1 MITNTLLKR
10 LRTPYFTITLRTFSR
25 ISFNAYDLRCQ
36 TAFMK
41 TVNFFCLFAALIL
54 AACQSPKNTKT
65 SVGKWLIQSPAGER
79 YCQINPAS
87 ESIIPNGR
95 IIKPM
100 GTTVRIAPHPYG
112 LALSPDGSMAV
123 TANSGNR
130 PFSITIL
137 ENPASGQPKL
147 RQVPEGALND
157 PKLLEDVFMGL
168 AITADNRSVWVAGGQ
183 SNKIFRYD
191 LKSGAKLD
199 SIICAQPDNPAFAPA
214 SQDLAGWKASAG
226 KDGYL
231 GDLVLTRD
239 GNTLYVCDQS
249 NFRIL
254 VADTR
259 SRKVLHYVNVGRYPF
274 GVTLSPDE
282 KTVYVANVGMFE
294 YSPLNNLKE
303 QDLKGTG
310 ADFPT
315 SGFGSKEMREG
326 YKKEGLDVPALG
338 DPNVPESFSVWAVD
352 VAGNTPK
359 VMHKIKTGFLVGEKI
374 EGIPAVGGASPNSL
388 VATDEFVFVS
398 NGNNDCVS
406 VIDPV
411 KGKVVQNIFLK
422 PLPQL
427 ARHRGVIPFGLALS
441 PDKKRLYVAE
451 AGINAVAVISI
462 SSDDYKSS
470 DESKTSDK
478 SKAKSV
484 TNRSDDSK
492 SSDRFKVLGH
502 LPVGWF
508 PSKLAVSPDGKKLIV
523 ANAKGYGSGPNGGY
537 TFKEGPE
544 GSYIGHLMHGSVT
557 MLDIP
562 ADADLPKWTKQVLDN
577 NFRVVGN
584 GATASQ
590 SVTTNPIPQFPGEKK
605 SPIKHI
611 VFISKENRTYDDI
624 FGQLKNGKGD
634 PAIARY
640 GYKRSFSNKAKSTS
654 VEKATIMPNHL
665 ALAQRFGISDN
676 FYVDSDHSA
685 DGHRWLVNTYPNE
698 WMETAVSA
706 GYGGHRDGKP
716 NSKAKGQYAWTGGA
730 GAIFPEDYNEAGSLW
745 DHLERNNISFYNFG
759 FGTEMG
765 SNFTDSTMK
774 YYGQKVL
781 VNFPIPGPLYGRSS
795 EKYATFNMAIPDQ
808 FRADVFMQEF
818 QEKWLS
824 GKEKMPQV
832 LTLMLPQDHG
842 ADERPQAGYPFRES
856 YMADNDLA
864 LGRVVEFLS
873 RTPYWKEMA
882 IVVTED
888 DAQDGRDHVDAHRSV
903 LMVISPYAKKNHVS
917 HTHTSFGSIFKT
929 FWNILGVPY
938 LNQYDAAASDF
949 SDFFTMQPDFTPYSA
964 LPEDP
969 RVLDPQKLL
978 TPFDVKFDWKSLL
991 ESPKLDNVEDFI
1003 REKRGEK

>member
-1 MITNTLLKR
+1 MKAL
-10 LRTPYFTITLRTFSR
+10 FS
-25 ISFNAYDLRCQ
+25 L
-36 TAFMK
+36 
-41 TVNFFCLFAALIL
+41 VLFAAFLYT
-54 AACQSPKNTKT
+54 ACQSPQNVQST
-65 SVGKWLIQSPAGER
+65 SNLIIDSPAGDR
-79 YCQINPAS
+79 YCQINL
-87 ESIIPNGR
+87 EGETIIPNGR
-95 IIKPM
+95 IIKPI
-100 GTTVRIAPHPYG
+100 GKTVRIAPHPYG
-112 LALSPDGSMAV
+112 LALSPDGSVAV

-137 ENPASGQPKL
+137 EHPGSGQPKL
-147 RQVPEGALND
+147 RQVPEGPMND
-157 PKLLEDVFMGL
+157 PNLLEDVFMGL
-168 AITADNRSVWVAGGQ
+168 AITSDNRSVWVAGGQ

-191 LKSGAKLD
+191 LHSGAKLD
-199 SIICAQPDNPAFAPA
+199 SILCGQPDLSAEASAKVDNPAFAE
-214 SQDLAGWKASAG
+214 ASAG

-231 GDLVLTRD
+231 GDLALTRD

-249 NFRIL
+249 NFRLI

-259 SRKVLHYVNVGRYPF
+259 SRKVKHYIPVGRYPF
-274 GVTLSPDE
+274 GLTLSPDE

-294 YSPLNNLKE
+294 YSPIKQLNGHDT
-303 QDLKGTG
+303 QG
-310 ADFPT
+310 AGANFPT
-315 SGFGSKEMREG
+315 SAFGSKEMREG
-326 YKKEGLDVPALG
+326 YKTERYEVPALG
-338 DPNVPESFSVWAVD
+338 DPNAPESFSVWAVD
-352 VAGNTPK
+352 VAGSTPK
-359 VMHKIKTGFLVGEKI
+359 VTHKIKTGFLVGEKI

-406 VIDPV
+406 VIDP
-411 KGKVVQNIFLK
+411 KQGKVVQNIFLK

-451 AGINAVAVISI
+451 SGINAVAIVDI
-462 SSDDYKSS
+462 SSLSSSSHRSSS
-470 DESKTSDK
+470 DTFS
-478 SKAKSV
+478 KSV
-484 TNRSDDSK
+484 TAK
-492 SSDRFKVLGH
+492 AQVLGH

-508 PSKLAVSPDGKKLIV
+508 PSKLAVSPDGKRLIV
-523 ANAKGYGSGPNGGY
+523 ANAKGYGSGPNGGF
-537 TFKEGPE
+537 TFKEGLE
-544 GSYIGHLMHGSVT
+544 GSYVGNLMHGSVT

-562 ADADLPKWTKQVLDN
+562 TDADLPTWTQQVLDN
-577 NFRVVGN
+577 NFCVQASVGV
-584 GATASQ
+584 TS
-590 SVTTNPIPQFPGEKK
+590 SHPLTTNPIPLYPGQKK

-611 VFISKENRTYDDI
+611 VFISKENRTYDEV
-624 FGQLKNGKGD
+624 FGQVKKGKGD
-634 PAIARY
+634 PEIARY
-640 GYKRSFSNKAKSTS
+640 GYERSFSNKAKTES
-654 VEKATIMPNHL
+654 VVKATIMPNHL
-665 ALAQRFGISDN
+665 ALAQQFGISDN

-685 DGHRWLVNTYPNE
+685 DGHRWLANTYPNE
-698 WMETAVSA
+698 WMETNVAA
-706 GYGGHRDGKP
+706 EYGGHRDGKA

-808 FRADVFMQEF
+808 FRTDVFMQEF
-818 QEKWLS
+818 KEKWLS
-824 GKEKMPQV
+824 GKEKMPKM

-842 ADERPQAGYPFRES
+842 ADERPNAGYPFRES

-873 RTPYWKEMA
+873 HTPYWKEMA

-888 DAQDGRDHVDAHRSV
+888 DAQDGKDHVDAHRSV

-929 FWNILGVPY
+929 FWNVFGVPY

-949 SDFFTMQPDFTPYSA
+949 GDFFTDQPDFTPYSA
-964 LPEDP
+964 MPVDL

-978 TPFDVKFDWKSLL
+978 TPFDAKFDWKSLL
-991 ESPKLDNVEDFI
+991 ESPKLDNVEDFL
-1003 REKRGEK
+1003 REKNRGN

>member
-1 MITNTLLKR
+1 M
-10 LRTPYFTITLRTFSR
+10 P
-25 ISFNAYDLRCQ
+25 DLRR
-36 TAFMK
+36 MK
-41 TVNFFCLFAALIL
+41 SPLLFAFTALL
-54 AACQSPKNTKT
+54 FVACQSARSTRQSAHNWIIT
-65 SVGKWLIQSPAGER
+65 SPAGER
-79 YCQINPAS
+79 YCQIKAAGAPMTNDEPT
-87 ESIIPNGR
+87 ILPNGR
-95 IIKPM
+95 LVKPM
-100 GTTVRIAPHPYG
+100 GSTVRIAPHPYG
-112 LALSPDGSMAV
+112 LALSPDGSVAV

-137 ENPASGQPKL
+137 ENPVSGQPKV

-157 PKLLEDVFMGL
+157 PNLLEDVFMGL
-168 AITADNRSVWVAGGQ
+168 AITSDNRSVWVAGGQ
-183 SNKIFRYD
+183 SNKLFRYD
-191 LKSGAKLD
+191 LRTGAKLD
-199 SIICAQPDNPAFAPA
+199 SILCAQPNHP
-214 SQDLAGWKASAG
+214 
-226 KDGYL
+226 DGYL

-239 GNTLYVCDQS
+239 GSTLYVCDQS
-249 NFRIL
+249 NFRL
-254 VADTR
+254 VVADTR
-259 SRKVLHYVNVGRYPF
+259 TRKVRHYVSVGRYPF

-294 YSPLNNLKE
+294 YTPLNNLKE
-303 QDLKGTG
+303 NDLKGTG

-315 SGFGSKEMREG
+315 VAFGSKEMREG
-326 YKKEGLDVPALG
+326 YQKGDLNVPALG
-338 DPNVPESFSVWAVD
+338 DPNAPESFSVWAVD
-352 VAGNTPK
+352 VAGASPK
-359 VMHKIKTGFLVGEKI
+359 VTHRIKTGFQVGEKI

-388 VATDEFVFVS
+388 VATDKYVFVS

-411 KGKVVQNIFLK
+411 QGRVVQNIFLR

-451 AGINAVAVISI
+451 SGINAVAVI
-462 SSDDYKSS
+462 DVAAAFGAADVAA
-470 DESKTSDK
+470 DK
-478 SKAKSV
+478 AAVS
-484 TNRSDDSK
+484 NR
-492 SSDRFKVLGH
+492 VIGH

-537 TFKEGPE
+537 TFQEGPE

-562 ADADLPKWTKQVLDN
+562 ADADLPKWTQQVLDN
-577 NFRVVGN
+577 NFRVQTSEG
-584 GATASQ
+584 
-590 SVTTNPIPQFPGEKK
+590 VTSSHPLANSHPIPLFPGQQR

-611 VFISKENRTYDDI
+611 VFISKENRTYDEV

-640 GYKRSFSNKAKSTS
+640 GYERTFSNKAKTTT
-654 VEKATIMPNHL
+654 VEKATVMPNHL
-665 ALAQRFGISDN
+665 ALAHRFGVSDN

-685 DGHRWLVNTYPNE
+685 DGHRWLASTYPNE
-698 WMETAVSA
+698 WMETTVSA
-706 GYGGHRDGKP
+706 GYGGHRDVKSG
-716 NSKAKGQYAWTGGA
+716 SKAKGQYAWTGGA

-745 DHLERNNISFYNFG
+745 DHLERNDVSFFNFG

-774 YYGQKVL
+774 YYGQKVT
-781 VNFPIPGPLYGRSS
+781 VNFPIPGPLYTRSS
-795 EKYATFNMAIPDQ
+795 QKYATFNMAIPDQ

-818 QEKWLS
+818 KEKWMS
-824 GKEKMPQV
+824 GKQTMPQV

-842 ADERPQAGYPFRES
+842 AGERPEAGYPFRES

-873 RTPYWKEMA
+873 HTPYWKDMA

-888 DAQDGRDHVDAHRSV
+888 DAQDGVDHVDAHRSV

-938 LNQYDAAASDF
+938 LNQYDAAAADLSDL
-949 SDFFTMQPDFTPYSA
+949 FTNQPDFTPYSA

-969 RVLDPQKLL
+969 RILDPQKLL
-978 TPFDVKFDWKSLL
+978 KPFDAKFDWKSLL
-991 ESPKLDNVEDFI
+991 ESPKLDDVEDFLK
-1003 REKRGEK
+1003 EKRGGN

>member
-1 MITNTLLKR
+1 MKATVLL
-10 LRTPYFTITLRTFSR
+10 
-25 ISFNAYDLRCQ
+25 A
-36 TAFMK
+36 
-41 TVNFFCLFAALIL
+41 FAAAIL
-54 AACQSPKNTKT
+54 CADCQSPKSSLQPFQT
-65 SVGKWLIQSPAGER
+65 WRIEPPAGDR
-79 YCQINPAS
+79 YCQINLDG
-87 ESIIPNGR
+87 ETIIPNGR
-95 IIKPM
+95 VVKPM
-100 GTTVRIAPHPYG
+100 GSTVRIAPHPYG
-112 LALSPDGSMAV
+112 LALSPDGSVAV

-137 ENPASGQPKL
+137 ENPASGQPKV
-147 RQVPEGALND
+147 RQIPEGAMND
-157 PKLLEDVFMGL
+157 PNLLEDVFMGL
-168 AITADNRSVWVAGGQ
+168 AITPDNQSVWVAGGI

-191 LKSGAKLD
+191 LRTGAKLD
-199 SIICAQPDNPAFAPA
+199 SILCAQADNP
-214 SQDLAGWKASAG
+214 
-226 KDGYL
+226 DGYL
-231 GDLVLTRD
+231 GDLALTRD

-249 NFRIL
+249 NFRL
-254 VADTR
+254 VVADIR
-259 SRKVLHYVNVGRYPF
+259 SRKVLHYVPVGRYPF

-303 QDLKGTG
+303 SDLKGTG
-310 ADFPT
+310 ANFPT
-315 SGFGSKEMREG
+315 SAFGSKEMQAG
-326 YKKEGLDVPALG
+326 YKKDKLDVPGLG
-338 DPNVPESFSVWAVD
+338 DPNAPESFSVWAVD
-352 VAGNTPK
+352 VSGKAPK
-359 VMHKIKTGFLVGEKI
+359 VAHKIKTGFLVGEKI

-388 VATDEFVFVS
+388 VATEQFVFVS

-406 VIDPV
+406 VIDPAQ
-411 KGKVVQNIFLK
+411 GKVIQNIFLK

-451 AGINAVAVISI
+451 AGINAVAVI
-462 SSDDYKSS
+462 DVP
-470 DESKTSDK
+470 TL
-478 SKAKSV
+478 
-484 TNRSDDSK
+484 
-492 SSDRFKVLGH
+492 KVIGH

-544 GSYIGHLMHGSVT
+544 GSYVGHLMHGSVT

-562 ADADLPKWTKQVLDN
+562 ADADLPKWTQQVLDN
-577 NFRVVGN
+577 NFKIKPVGTN
-584 GATASQ
+584 SNP
-590 SVTTNPIPQFPGEKK
+590 NPIPLFPGEKK
-605 SPIKHI
+605 STIKHI
-611 VFISKENRTYDDI
+611 VFISKENRTYDEV
-624 FGQLKNGKGD
+624 FGQVKNGKGD
-634 PAIARY
+634 PEIARY
-640 GYKRSFSNKAKSTS
+640 GYNRTFFNKAKTAT
-654 VEKATIMPNHL
+654 VEGATVMPNHL

-676 FYVDSDHSA
+676 FYVDADHSA
-685 DGHRWLVNTYPNE
+685 DGHRWLANTYPNE
-698 WMETAVSA
+698 WMETTVSA
-706 GYGGHRDGKP
+706 GYGGHREVKQG
-716 NSKAKGQYAWTGGA
+716 SKAKGQYAWTGGA

-781 VNFPIPGPLYGRSS
+781 INFPIPGPLYGHSS
-795 EKYATFNMAIPDQ
+795 QKYATYNMAIPDQ

-842 ADERPQAGYPFRES
+842 AGERPEAGYPFRES

-864 LGRVVEFLS
+864 LGRVIELLS
-873 RTPYWKEMA
+873 HTPYWKEMA
-882 IVVTED
+882 IFVTED
-888 DAQDGRDHVDAHRSV
+888 DAQDGQDHVDAHRSV
-903 LMVISPYAKKNHVS
+903 LMVISPWAKKNHVS

-938 LNQYDAAASDF
+938 LNQYDAAAADL
-949 SDFFTMQPDFTPYSA
+949 SDFFTNQPDFAPYSA

-978 TPFDVKFDWKSLL
+978 TPFDEKFDWKSLL
-991 ESPKLDNVEDFI
+991 ESPELDNVEDFI
-1003 REKRGEK
+1003 REKRDGN

>member
-1 MITNTLLKR
+1 MKATALSTL
-10 LRTPYFTITLRTFSR
+10 
-25 ISFNAYDLRCQ
+25 A
-36 TAFMK
+36 
-41 TVNFFCLFAALIL
+41 TVLLL
-54 AACQSPKNTKT
+54 AACQSSRT
-65 SVGKWLIQSPAGER
+65 SRFSAREWLIQSPASDR
-79 YCQINPAS
+79 YCQINTAG

-95 IIKPM
+95 VVKPM
-100 GTTVRIAPHPYG
+100 GNTVRIAPHPYG
-112 LALSPDGSMAV
+112 LVLSPDGSVAV

-137 ENPASGQPKL
+137 ENPATGSPKV
-147 RQVPEGALND
+147 RQVPEGAMND
-157 PKLLEDVFMGL
+157 PNLLEDVFMGL
-168 AITADNRSVWVAGGQ
+168 AITPDNRSVWVSGG
-183 SNKIFRYD
+183 SANKLFRYD
-191 LKSGAKLD
+191 LRSGAKLD
-199 SIICAQPDNPAFAPA
+199 SILCAQPDNP
-214 SQDLAGWKASAG
+214 
-226 KDGYL
+226 DGYL
-231 GDLVLTRD
+231 GDLALSRD
-239 GNTLYVCDQS
+239 GHTLYVCDQS
-249 NFRIL
+249 NFRLL

-259 SRKVLHYVNVGRYPF
+259 SRKVLHYIPVGRYPF
-274 GVTLSPDE
+274 GVTLAPDE
-282 KTVYVANVGMFE
+282 KTVFVANVGMFE
-294 YSPLNNLKE
+294 YSPLKNLDEKNLKA
-303 QDLKGTG
+303 TG

-315 SGFGSKEMREG
+315 SAFGSKEMREG
-326 YKKEGLDVPALG
+326 YKKDGLDVPALG
-338 DPNVPESFSVWAVD
+338 DPNAPESFSVWAVD
-352 VAGNTPK
+352 LSGSAPK
-359 VMHKIKTGFLVGEKI
+359 VTHKIKTGFLVGEKI

-388 VATDEFVFVS
+388 VATDRFVFVS

-406 VIDPV
+406 VIDPAQGIV
-411 KGKVVQNIFLK
+411 LQNIFLK

-427 ARHRGVIPFGLALS
+427 TRHRGVIPFGLALS

-451 AGINAVAVISI
+451 AGINAVAVI
-462 SSDDYKSS
+462 D
-470 DESKTSDK
+470 
-478 SKAKSV
+478 V
-484 TNRSDDSK
+484 QQLQ
-492 SSDRFKVLGH
+492 VLGH

-544 GSYIGHLMHGSVT
+544 GSYVGHLMHGSVT

-562 ADADLPKWTKQVLDN
+562 QDADLPKWTQQVLDN
-577 NFRVVGN
+577 NFRVSPV
-584 GATASQ
+584 AAAQ
-590 SVTTNPIPQFPGEKK
+590 SVRDNPVPLFPGEKK

-611 VFISKENRTYDDI
+611 VFISKENRTYDEV
-624 FGQLKNGKGD
+624 FGQVKNGNGD

-640 GYKRSFSNKAKSTS
+640 GYNRTFSNKSKGAS
-654 VEKATIMPNHL
+654 VEGATVMPNHL

-685 DGHRWLVNTYPNE
+685 DGHRWLANTYPNE
-698 WMETAVSA
+698 WMETNVAA
-706 GYGGHRDGKP
+706 EYGGHRDVKQG
-716 NSKAKGQYAWTGGA
+716 SKAKGQYAWTGGA

-745 DHLERNNISFYNFG
+745 DHLERNGISFYNFG

-765 SNFTDSTMK
+765 SNLTDSTMK

-781 VNFPIPGPLYGRSS
+781 VNFPIPGPLYTRSS

-808 FRADVFMQEF
+808 FRAEVFMQEF
-818 QEKWLS
+818 SEKWLS

-842 ADERPQAGYPFRES
+842 AGERPQAGYPFRES

-888 DAQDGRDHVDAHRSV
+888 DAQDGQDHVDAHRSV
-903 LMVISPYAKKNHVS
+903 LMVISPWAKRNHVS

-929 FWNILGVPY
+929 FWNILGVNS
-938 LNQYDAAASDF
+938 LNQYDAAASDL
-949 SDFFTMQPDFTPYSA
+949 SDFFTNQPDFSPYSA
-964 LPEDP
+964 LPADP

-978 TPFDVKFDWKSLL
+978 TPFDARFDWKSLL

-1003 REKRGEK
+1003 REKRGGN

>member
-1 MITNTLLKR
+1 
-10 LRTPYFTITLRTFSR
+10 
-25 ISFNAYDLRCQ
+25 
-36 TAFMK
+36 
-41 TVNFFCLFAALIL
+41 
-54 AACQSPKNTKT
+54 
-65 SVGKWLIQSPAGER
+65 
-79 YCQINPAS
+79 
-87 ESIIPNGR
+87 
-95 IIKPM
+95 M
-100 GTTVRIAPHPYG
+100 GNTVRIAPHPYG
-112 LALSPDGSMAV
+112 LALSPDGSVAV

-137 ENPASGQPKL
+137 QNPSSGLPVV
-147 RQVPEGALND
+147 RQVPEGPMND
-157 PKLLEDVFMGL
+157 PNLLEDVFMGL

-191 LKSGAKLD
+191 LRSGAKID
-199 SIICAQPDNPAFAPA
+199 SILCAQADNP
-214 SQDLAGWKASAG
+214 
-226 KDGYL
+226 DGYL
-231 GDLVLTRD
+231 GDLALTRD
-239 GNTLYVCDQS
+239 GHTLYVCDQS
-249 NFRIL
+249 NFRLL

-259 SRKVLHYVNVGRYPF
+259 TRKVKYYVPVGRYPF

-303 QDLKGTG
+303 KDLKGTG

-315 SGFGSKEMREG
+315 AAFGSKEMQEG
-326 YKKEGLDVPALG
+326 YKKNGLEVPALG
-338 DPNVPESFSVWAVD
+338 DPNAPESFSVWAVD
-352 VAGNTPK
+352 VTGNAPK
-359 VMHKIKTGFLVGEKI
+359 VTHKIKTGFLVGEKI

-388 VATDEFVFVS
+388 VATDQHVFVS

-411 KGKVVQNIFLK
+411 QGKVVQNIFLK

-451 AGINAVAVISI
+451 AGINAVGII
-462 SSDDYKSS
+462 DLSSLENIKMG
-470 DESKTSDK
+470 
-478 SKAKSV
+478 A
-484 TNRSDDSK
+484 
-492 SSDRFKVLGH
+492 KVLGH

-523 ANAKGYGSGPNGGY
+523 SNAKGYGSGPNGGY

-544 GSYIGHLMHGSVT
+544 GSYVGHLMHGSVT

-562 ADADLPKWTKQVLDN
+562 ADSDLPKWTQQVLDN
-577 NFRVVGN
+577 NFRVITKADAVS
-584 GATASQ
+584 AAQ
-590 SVTTNPIPQFPGEKK
+590 NPIPQFPGEKK

-611 VFISKENRTYDDI
+611 VFISKENRTYDEV

-634 PAIARY
+634 PEIARY
-640 GYKRSFSNKAKSTS
+640 GYGRSFANNAKTVP

-665 ALAQRFGISDN
+665 ALAQRFGVSDN

-685 DGHRWLVNTYPNE
+685 DGHRWLANTYPNE
-698 WMETAVSA
+698 WMETNVAA
-706 GYGGHRDGKP
+706 EYGGHRDGKP

-745 DHLERNNISFYNFG
+745 DHLERNQISFYNFG

-781 VNFPIPGPLYGRSS
+781 VNFPIPGPLYTRSS

-808 FRADVFMQEF
+808 FRAEVFMQEF
-818 QEKWLS
+818 QEKWLT

-842 ADERPQAGYPFRES
+842 AGERPEAGYPFRES

-873 RTPYWKEMA
+873 HTPYWKEMA

-888 DAQDGRDHVDAHRSV
+888 DAQDGQDHVDAHRSI

-917 HTHTSFGSIFKT
+917 HAHTSFGSIFKT
-929 FWNILGVPY
+929 YWNILGVPY
-938 LNQYDAAASDF
+938 LNQYDAAATDF
-949 SDFFTMQPDFTPYSA
+949 SDFFTNQPDFTPYSA

-969 RVLDPQKLL
+969 RVLDPQRLL
-978 TPFDVKFDWKSLL
+978 TPFDAKFDWKSLL

-1003 REKRGEK
+1003 REKRSGN

>member
-1 MITNTLLKR
+1 MRAPIL
-10 LRTPYFTITLRTFSR
+10 F
-25 ISFNAYDLRCQ
+25 
-36 TAFMK
+36 
-41 TVNFFCLFAALIL
+41 VFAAAQFLN
-54 AACQSPKNTKT
+54 ACQGSKPAQQPDSNWI
-65 SVGKWLIQSPAGER
+65 VQSPAGDR
-79 YCQINPAS
+79 YCQINPAG
-87 ESIIPNGR
+87 ETIIPNGR
-95 IIKPM
+95 VVKPM
-100 GTTVRIAPHPYG
+100 GNTVRIAPHPYG
-112 LALSPDGSMAV
+112 LALSPDGSVAV

-130 PFSITIL
+130 PFSITVL
-137 ENPASGQPKL
+137 ENPTSSQPKV
-147 RQVPEGALND
+147 RQIPDGVMND
-157 PKLLEDVFMGL
+157 PNLLEDVFMGL
-168 AITADNRSVWVAGGQ
+168 AITPDNRSVWVSGGQ

-191 LKSGAKLD
+191 LRSGTKLD
-199 SIICAQPDNPAFAPA
+199 SILCAQPDNP
-214 SQDLAGWKASAG
+214 
-226 KDGYL
+226 DGYL

-239 GNTLYVCDQS
+239 GNILYVCDQS
-249 NFRIL
+249 NFRL
-254 VADTR
+254 VVADTR
-259 SRKVLHYVNVGRYPF
+259 SRKVLHYISVGRYPF

-282 KTVYVANVGMFE
+282 ETVYVANVGMFE
-294 YSPLNNLKE
+294 YNPLKNLKE
-303 QDLKGTG
+303 KDLKGAG

-315 SGFGSKEMREG
+315 SAYGSKEMREG
-326 YKKEGLDVPALG
+326 YTTDRFEVPALG
-338 DPNVPESFSVWAVD
+338 DPNAPESFSVWAVD
-352 VAGNTPK
+352 VSVVGRGSTANGQQPQVK
-359 VMHKIKTGFLVGEKI
+359 QRIKTGFLVGEKI

-388 VATDEFVFVS
+388 VATERFVFVS

-411 KGKVVQNIFLK
+411 QGKVVQNIFLK
-422 PLPQL
+422 PLSQL
-427 ARHRGVIPFGLALS
+427 ARYRGVIPFGLALS

-451 AGINAVAVISI
+451 AGINAVAVIDVAVIAPFS
-462 SSDDYKSS
+462 
-470 DESKTSDK
+470 
-478 SKAKSV
+478 KSV
-484 TNRSDDSK
+484 NPQAQ
-492 SSDRFKVLGH
+492 VLGH

-508 PSKLAVSPDGKKLIV
+508 PSKLAVSPDGKKLMV

-537 TFKEGPE
+537 TFNEGPE

-562 ADADLPKWTKQVLDN
+562 ADTDLPKWTQQVLDN
-577 NFRVVGN
+577 NFRIQAGVKLSSSRLD
-584 GATASQ
+584 TE
-590 SVTTNPIPQFPGEKK
+590 NPIPQFPGQKK

-611 VFISKENRTYDDI
+611 VFISKENRTYDEV
-624 FGQLKNGKGD
+624 FGQLKKGKGD
-634 PAIARY
+634 PEIARY
-640 GYKRSFSNKAKSTS
+640 GYERSFSNKAKTVR

-665 ALAQRFGISDN
+665 ALAQRFGVSDN
-676 FYVDSDHSA
+676 FYVDGDHSA
-685 DGHRWLVNTYPNE
+685 DGHRWLANTYPNE
-698 WMETAVSA
+698 WMETTVAA
-706 GYGGHRDGKP
+706 GYGGHRNGQD

-745 DHLERNNISFYNFG
+745 DHLERNGISFYNFG

-774 YYGQKVL
+774 YYGQRVL

-808 FRADVFMQEF
+808 FRADVFIQEF
-818 QEKWLS
+818 KEKWLS

-873 RTPYWKEMA
+873 HTPYWKEMA
-882 IVVTED
+882 IVITED
-888 DAQDGRDHVDAHRSV
+888 DAQDGQDHVDAHRSL
-903 LMVISPYAKKNHVS
+903 LMVISPYAKRNHVS

-929 FWNILGVPY
+929 FWNIFGVPY

-949 SDFFTMQPDFTPYSA
+949 SDFFTGKPDFSPYLA

-978 TPFDVKFDWKSLL
+978 TPFDEKFDWRSLL

-1003 REKRGEK
+1003 KGRN